1 VSAAEQVYYA
11 GFDFDFFKLPPNIQ
25 ARIES
30 RIDQMDLRLGQFP
43 HIISLAAIAIASGL
57 ETTVSFTLSMSRKTE
72 FTCWRWAIDE
82 RFTVRS
88 DQRNGVTEI

>member
-11 GFDFDFFKLPPNIQ
+11 GFDVDFFKLPPNIQ

-43 HIISLAAIAIASGL
+43 HYHLTGSNRYGL
-57 ETTVSFTLSMSRKTE
+57 RVGDYRIVNTFDVAQNKFTY
-72 FTCWRWAIDE
+72 WRWAIDE

-88 DQRNGVTEI
+88 DQRNGSD